1 MSENTGASPGMHG
14 AEGKGAG
21 DNAGYPGGNTDR
33 GKAATSK
40 ATFHE
45 VEIPESHA
53 GRRLDKYLRAQ
64 LKGVPASLIFR
75 QLRTGKIKVNGR
87 KAKPDY
93 RIQNGDVLKMLQME
107 LPQDLPPPPTLPQS
121 LLKQIEHS
129 IIHEDAELIVLNK
142 PADIAVH
149 TGTGVAGGVIEALRQ
164 LRPDERDLEL
174 VHRLDRETSGLLM
187 VAKTSSMLRH
197 LQQVLRE
204 DDHSIPRRYLLLVRG
219 HWPGHVGQVDAPL
232 LRTDTAVR
240 VNPRGQ
246 DALTFFEVQRRFGQ
260 RATLVKARLTTGRK
274 HQIRVHA
281 RHAGHPI
288 AGDRK
293 YGDDRF
299 SRSIN
304 ARHMFL
310 HSSELSVPMPDGSI
324 QEFSAPMPAHWKPVL
339 SLLSAKNG

>member
-1 MSENTGASPGMHG
+1 METKRKPI
-14 AEGKGAG
+14 
-21 DNAGYPGGNTDR
+21 
-33 GKAATSK
+33 
-40 ATFHE
+40 FVE

-93 RIQNGDVLKMLQME
+93 RIQSGDVVKMLQME
-107 LPQDLPPPPTLPQS
+107 LPQDLPPPPPLPQS
-121 LLKQIEHS
+121 LLRKIEQS

-164 LRPDERDLEL
+164 LRPGERDLEL

-204 DDHSIPRRYLLLVRG
+204 DDHSIPRRYLLLTRG
-219 HWPGHVGQVDAPL
+219 YWPDHIVEVDAPL
-232 LRTDTAVR
+232 LRTDAHVR
-240 VNPRGQ
+240 VSDRGQ
-246 DALTFFEVQRRFGQ
+246 DALTFFEVQQHFGR

-293 YGDDRF
+293 YGDENF
-299 SRSIN
+299 SRSLN
-304 ARHMFL
+304 TRHMFL
-310 HSSELSVPMPDGSI
+310 HSSELTVPMPDGSI
-324 QEFSAPMPAHWKPVL
+324 QEFFAPIPAQWTPVL
-339 SLLSAKNG
+339 TGLRAQHG